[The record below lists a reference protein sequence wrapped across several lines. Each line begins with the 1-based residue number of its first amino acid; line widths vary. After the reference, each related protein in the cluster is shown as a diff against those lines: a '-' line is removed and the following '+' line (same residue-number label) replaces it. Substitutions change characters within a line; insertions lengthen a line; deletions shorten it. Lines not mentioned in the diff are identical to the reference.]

1 MITLIFS
8 VYYFI
13 LGIFALLGIVDILLT
28 LAKRSYLP
36 AKCFHREEKV
46 YVLPLQGRQ
55 ENIEYVIRSI
65 ISNQN
70 SYFSKCR
77 LKIFCLDINADE
89 ETKKICN
96 LLARDYNFIKL
107 ISLKSKIHHSD

>member
-1 MITLIFS
+1 MFFS
-8 VYYFI
+8 VCYFI
-13 LGIFALLGIVDILLT
+13 LGILALFGIADILMVLS
-28 LAKRSYLP
+28 KQSYLP

-46 YVLPLQGRQ
+46 YVLPLQGKQ
-55 ENIEYVIRSI
+55 ENIEYIIRSI

-70 SYFSKCR
+70 SYFSKCK
-77 LKIFCLDINADE
+77 LKIFCLDLNADE

-96 LLARDYNFIKL
+96 LLARDYDFIKL

>member
-1 MITLIFS
+1 MIFS

-13 LGIFALLGIVDILLT
+13 LGILALFGITDILVALS
-28 LAKRSYLP
+28 KQSYLP

-46 YVLPLQGRQ
+46 YVLPLQGKQ
-55 ENIEYVIRSI
+55 ENIEYIIRSI

-70 SYFSKCR
+70 SYFSKCK
-77 LKIFCLDINADE
+77 LKIFCLDLNADE

-96 LLARDYNFIKL
+96 LLARDYDFIKL
-107 ISLKSKIHHSD
+107 INLKSKIHHSD